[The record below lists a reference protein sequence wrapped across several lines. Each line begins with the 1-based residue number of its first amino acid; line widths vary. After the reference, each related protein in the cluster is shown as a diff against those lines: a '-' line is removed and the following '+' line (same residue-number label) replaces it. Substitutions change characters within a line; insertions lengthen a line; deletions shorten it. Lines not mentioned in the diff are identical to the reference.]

1 MNIAVIGGGPAGL
14 YFALLMKKADPAH
27 RITVFERNGPDDTFG
42 WGVVFSDQTLGNFS
56 AADPETCREIADHFA
71 RWDDIDVH
79 VKGAVITSGGH
90 GFSGIARRT
99 LLGILQRRAAALGVD
114 LRFRCEV
121 RDLPAGSAGPAAGN
135 GAGPDDLAAFDLGGD
150 GETGNGGR
158 PDLIVAADG
167 VNSLVRRKY
176 AEHFQPDLDVRSAKY
191 VWLGTT
197 RLFDAF
203 TFLFV
208 DRSEA
213 GGGVFQAHA
222 YRFDD
227 RLSAFIVECDE
238 ASWRAA
244 GFDRLDLD
252 GTVAA
257 CERLFAPWLEGQPL
271 LANTPPHQ
279 RAAPW
284 QSFTRVR
291 NARWHHD
298 NVVLIGDAA
307 HTAHFS
313 IGSGTKLAMEDAIAL
328 ARALGTLAPDGEP
341 CGLHGSGEPPP
352 DPGVPGAS
360 GGPCGLDA
368 ALAAYER
375 ERMTEALRLQN
386 AARNSMEWFENVK
399 RYIGLEPQQFAY
411 SLLTRSQRVSHE
423 NLRRRDRVY
432 LSGVERWFASRAAV
446 SSGRGLGAGSA
457 APASLA
463 AAASPPPMFTP
474 FRLRGLTL
482 ANRVVVSPMDMYSA
496 EDGTPNDFHLVHLG
510 ARALGGAGLI
520 VTEMTCVSPTGRI
533 SPGCTGMYAEAHV
546 AAWRR
551 IVEFVHL
558 WSRAGICLQLGHSGG
573 KGATRLMWE
582 GMDEPLLEGAWEVMA
597 ASPIPYRR
605 GMQVPREMT
614 RADMDQVLAQFV
626 RATHMALG
634 AGFDMLEL
642 HCAHGYLLS
651 GFITP
656 LLNRRRD
663 EYGGALANRL
673 RFPLEVFAAMRAAW
687 PAERPISVR
696 ISATDW
702 VEDGLRG
709 EESVAVAEAFH
720 QAGADILHVS
730 AGQTA
735 AEARPVFGRMFQ
747 TPWSDRIRNEAG
759 VPTIAVGNITEAD
772 QVNSII
778 TAGRA
783 DLCAL
788 ARPHLTD
795 PHWTLRAAAE
805 LGFAEQPWPMQY
817 LTGKSQLERAVE
829 RQNEMRGTSTA

>member
-1 MNIAVIGGGPAGL
+1 MKIAVIGGGPAGL
-14 YFALLMKKADPAH
+14 YFALLMKKADPGH
-27 RITVFERNGPDDTFG
+27 RIAVLERNRPDDTFG
-42 WGVVFSDQTLGNFS
+42 WGVVFSDQTLGNFA
-56 AADPETCREIADHFA
+56 AADPETCREIGDHFA

-79 VKGAVITSGGH
+79 VKGRVVTSGGH

-99 LLGILQRRAAALGVD
+99 LLSILQRRAAALGVA
-114 LRFRCEV
+114 LCYQCEV
-121 RDLPAGSAGPAAGN
+121 RGLEDLRDA
-135 GAGPDDLAAFDLGGD
+135 DLGL
-150 GETGNGGR
+150 GGR
-158 PDLIVAADG
+158 PDLVVAADG
-167 VNSLVRRKY
+167 ANSVVRRQL
-176 AEHFQPDLDVRSAKY
+176 AAHFEPDLDVRTARY

-208 DRSEA
+208 DRP
-213 GGGVFQAHA
+213 GGVDGVFQAHA
-222 YRFDD
+222 YRFDE
-227 RLSAFIVECDE
+227 RHSAFIVECDR
-238 ASWRAA
+238 ASWLAA

-257 CERLFAPWLEGQPL
+257 CERLFAPWLDGHPL
-271 LANTPPHQ
+271 LANVPPHQ

-298 NVVLIGDAA
+298 RVVLIGDAA

-328 ARALGTLAPDGEP
+328 ARELGKA
-341 CGLHGSGEPPP
+341 
-352 DPGVPGAS
+352 GA
-360 GGPCGLDA
+360 GGPVNAANAADAAQGANAADAAQGADAGTGIAA
-368 ALAAYER
+368 ALAAYEA
-375 ERMTEALRLQN
+375 ERKLEALRLQN
-386 AARNSMEWFENVK
+386 AARNSMEWFENVR

-423 NLRRRDRVY
+423 NLRRRDRAY
-432 LSGVERWFASRAAV
+432 LGGVERWFA
-446 SSGRGLGAGSA
+446 GR
-457 APASLA
+457 A
-463 AAASPPPMFTP
+463 AAAPGAPATAAGTAGADPGAAARPQASPSSPPAPPPMFTP

-520 VTEMTCVSPTGRI
+520 VTEMTCVSPEGRI
-533 SPGCTGMYAEAHV
+533 TPGCTGMYAETHV

-551 IVEFVHL
+551 IVDFVHAR
-558 WSRAGICLQLGHSGG
+558 SRAAICLQLGHSGG
-573 KGATRLMWE
+573 KGSTRLMWE
-582 GMDEPLLEGAWEVMA
+582 GMDEPLASGGWEVMA
-597 ASPIPYRR
+597 ASPVAYRP
-605 GMQVPREMT
+605 GMQVPREMS
-614 RADMDQVLAQFV
+614 RADMDAVLAQFV
-626 RATHMALG
+626 RATHMAAA

-651 GFITP
+651 GFVTP

-663 EYGGALANRL
+663 GYGGALANRL
-673 RFPLEVFAAMRAAW
+673 RFPLEVFAAMRAVW
-687 PAERPISVR
+687 PEARPMSVR
-696 ISATDW
+696 VSATDW
-702 VEDGLRG
+702 VEDGLPG
-709 EESVAVAEAFH
+709 EEAVAAAAAFH

-730 AGQTA
+730 TGQTA
-735 AEARPVFGRMFQ
+735 AAAQPVYGRMFQ

-759 VPTIAVGNITEAD
+759 VPTIAVGNITEPD
-772 QVNSII
+772 QVNSIV

-805 LGFAEQPWPMQY
+805 LGFAEQPWPVQY
-817 LTGKSQLERAVE
+817 LTGKSQLERTLA
-829 RQNEMRGTSTA
+829 RQAEVQ